1 MGRVSRYKKI
11 KSCDP
16 FFKGPRKDIR
26 LDPSWN
32 KPPSKNDIL
41 MEPKMPRLARE
52 LFRTELELPNTTNK
66 KKPKKKEKKKATTAM
81 FQQAPGESKRDYFRR
96 IHHET
101 TMKVAECLR
110 KSRPMREGRKRYLKE
125 RKQKIK
131 DKKNRAKEDSNFD
144 FKKDHVRFGEVV
156 KEPPSLTA
164 KPRKASSLTNKGTK
178 QLLLHSQIA
187 QEAKTGS
194 QADVKTVK
202 TKGLTVPKT
211 KKRKHMSSLERE
223 KADKAREHAIMAYR
237 TMRKKQ
243 LQQKN
248 KSM

>member
-16 FFKGPRKDIR
+16 FFKGPRKDIS

-41 MEPKMPRLARE
+41 MQQKMPRSARE
-52 LFRTELELPNTTNK
+52 LFSTQLELPNATNK
-66 KKPKKKEKKKATTAM
+66 KKAKKKEKKKATTAM
-81 FQQAPGESKRDYFRR
+81 FEQAPGESKREYFRR
-96 IHHET
+96 IDHET
-101 TMKVAECLR
+101 TMKLAECFR
-110 KSRPMREGRKRYLKE
+110 KSRPMGEGRKRYLKE

-156 KEPPSLTA
+156 KQPPSLTA
-164 KPRKASSLTNKGTK
+164 KPRKASNLTNKGTK
-178 QLLLHSQIA
+178 QLLLHSLIA

-194 QADVKTVK
+194 QADMQTVK
-202 TKGLTVPKT
+202 AKGLTVQKT
-211 KKRKHMSSLERE
+211 KKRKHMSSLERA